1 MGPVKA
7 RFARYLRYARGF
19 WASGEGFRG
28 LEKARFAR
36 YLWYARG
43 FWASGEGLAG
53 LEKARFARY
62 LRYAR
67 GFLEVEPEL
76 EESEL
81 GFRSPTQKGV
91 KMARSVSRTVS
102 FGPFVG
108 SPP

>member
-1 MGPVKA
+1 M
-7 RFARYLRYARGF
+7 
-19 WASGEGFRG
+19 RG
-28 LEKARFAR
+28 LD
-36 YLWYARG
+36 
-43 FWASGEGLAG
+43 
-53 LEKARFARY
+53 KARFARY

-81 GFRSPTQKGV
+81 GFRSPTQKV
-91 KMARSVSRTVS
+91 LKMARSVSRTAS